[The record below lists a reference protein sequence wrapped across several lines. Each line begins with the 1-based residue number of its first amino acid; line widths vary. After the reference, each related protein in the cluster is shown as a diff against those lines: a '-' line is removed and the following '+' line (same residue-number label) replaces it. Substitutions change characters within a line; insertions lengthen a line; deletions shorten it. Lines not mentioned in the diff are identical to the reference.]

1 MRLRF
6 PCRLA
11 PLFLLAAGAA
21 ASASA
26 ADDGWRPLFNG
37 RDLAGWESYLGV
49 PPPSVGIPGLECG
62 ADGKYSKPL
71 GIDNDPL
78 HAFSVVEVDGAPAIR
93 LSGPLQGGLTTI
105 ESFSNYHLKFQFKW
119 GGRRNDQRA
128 DQRRN
133 SGFLYH
139 AYGAP
144 GEVKGRWMNSHQFQ
158 IAEEQTGD
166 YIAMGTAA
174 ADIHARSLGPKHD
187 IYDEASSAIVFGN
200 KEAAGPYCYQPGKDY
215 EKPAGEWNTLE
226 IICLGD
232 TCIQVVN
239 GHVTMRLAA
248 SQRLSGK
255 TYAPLT
261 GGRLELD
268 LEGWDIYFRDLE
280 IRSITEIPAEYAAH

>member
-1 MRLRF
+1 MF
-6 PCRLA
+6 
-11 PLFLLAAGAA
+11 AAGFV

-26 ADDGWRPLFNG
+26 ADGGWRSLFNG
-37 RDLAGWESYLGV
+37 KDLTGWESYLGV
-49 PPPSVGIPGLECG
+49 PPPSVGIPGMERG

-71 GIDNDPL
+71 GVDNDPL

-119 GGRRNDQRA
+119 GGRRKDQRA

-139 AYGAP
+139 AFGVPGA
-144 GEVKGRWMNSHQFQ
+144 VKGRWMNSHQLQ
-158 IAEEQTGD
+158 IAEGQTGD

-174 ADIHARSLGPKHD
+174 ADIHARAIDAKHHA
-187 IYDEASSAIVFGN
+187 YDEAAGMVSFGN
-200 KEAAGPYCYQPGKDY
+200 DEPAGPYCNRAGQDY
-215 EKPAGEWNTLE
+215 EKPAGDWNTLE

-239 GHVTMRLAA
+239 GHVTMRIA
-248 SQRLSGK
+248 SRRQDGK
-255 TYAPLT
+255 NYVPLT
-261 GGRLELD
+261 AGRLELD
-268 LEGWDIYFRDLE
+268 MEGWEINFRDLE
-280 IRSITEIPAEYAAH
+280 IRPITEIPAGYAAP